1 MYVGIKHLHSFIGY
15 VVLLGILFSIISAP
29 IDYFKNKPYNKKI
42 PAIGLG
48 ATHFQIVMGG
58 ILYFISPWGMK
69 SLNGV
74 AMKDTLLRLFT
85 LEHPLI
91 MILATV
97 LITIGFSK
105 AKRLKDDKVQ
115 NRTILV
121 FYSIGLILIL
131 SRIPWMFWPVSSY

>member
-1 MYVGIKHLHSFIGY
+1 MYVGIKHLHSFMGY
-15 VVLLGILFSIISAP
+15 VVLLGILFSIIYALVS
-29 IDYFKNKPYNKKI
+29 YFKNKPYNKKI
-42 PAIGLG
+42 AAIGLG
-48 ATHFQIVMGG
+48 VTHFQIVMGL

-69 SLNGV
+69 SLNGA
-74 AMKDTLLRLFT
+74 AMKDALLRLFT
-85 LEHPLI
+85 VEHPLI